1 MGEPAGRVVDAG
13 WQPFEGWVGRRLGF
27 ALEAKVE
34 LRADEADQGLQVG
47 GDFDREALQLQ
58 VAERLADHV
67 AKEGA
72 FAHELLVEE
81 GQVSERVHAPHNTR
95 QEQYTGEG
103 AVAPNLP
110 DPIGGVHERLGRD
123 EDPLVGGGFAVE
135 EIGQGGEGV

>member
-1 MGEPAGRVVDAG
+1 M
-13 WQPFEGWVGRRLGF
+13 GRRLGL

-34 LRADEADQGLQVG
+34 LRADEADQGFQVG

-67 AKEGA
+67 TQEGP

-81 GQVSERVHAPHNTR
+81 GQVGERVHAPHNAR
-95 QEQYTGEG
+95 QEQYTDEG

-110 DPIGGVHERLGRD
+110 DFVGGIDEGLGGD
-123 EDPLVGGGFAVE
+123 EDAVL
-135 EIGQGGEGV
+135 